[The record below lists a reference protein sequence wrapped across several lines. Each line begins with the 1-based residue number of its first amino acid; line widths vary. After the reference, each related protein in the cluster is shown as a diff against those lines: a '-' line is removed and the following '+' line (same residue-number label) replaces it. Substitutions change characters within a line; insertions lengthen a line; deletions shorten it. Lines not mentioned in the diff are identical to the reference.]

1 MATYIQIGSV
11 SVGSGGAASMSF
23 SSIPSTYT
31 DLVCKLSVRG
41 DSLYNVLMSING
53 STTNFLYRLIE
64 GDGASAASY
73 ANTTGRLGNTLVDT
87 ANTFSSIDLYIPNY
101 AGSNNKSYSVDAVSE
116 ANVTTAYTDLTAGL
130 WSNVTAISSLSFS
143 MSTGNFTQY
152 STATLYGISKS

>member
-11 SVGSGGAASMSF
+11 TVGSGGAASMSF

-53 STTNFLYRLIE
+53 SSSNFLYRLIE

-73 ANTTGRLGNTLVDT
+73 ANTTGRLGNTVTTT
-87 ANTFSSIDLYIPNY
+87 ANTFTSIDLYIPNY
-101 AGSNNKSYSVDAVSE
+101 AGSTNKSYSADAVAE
-116 ANVTTAYTDLTAGL
+116 ANATTAYTDLTAGQ
-130 WSNVTAISSLSFS
+130 WSNTTAISSLGFT